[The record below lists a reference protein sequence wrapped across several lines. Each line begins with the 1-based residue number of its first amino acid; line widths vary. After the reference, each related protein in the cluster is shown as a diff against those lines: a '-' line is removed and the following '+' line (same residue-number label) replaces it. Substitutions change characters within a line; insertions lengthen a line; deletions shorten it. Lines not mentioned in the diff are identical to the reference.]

1 LSSSSSVEP
10 FGLVSLLFVV
20 VPFFAFF
27 FADPGVE
34 LARRLIPDAGV
45 DVLPLVAGDM
55 AGLKPEMQ
63 I

>member
-1 LSSSSSVEP
+1 M
-10 FGLVSLLFVV
+10 VSLLFVV

-27 FADPGVE
+27 FADPEVE

-55 AGLKPEMQ
+55 AGLN
-63 I
+63 